1 MPNHARQFNG
11 KSIVTVIH
19 DPLLGDLQ
27 VVVSEPGTTRPPGT
41 PTAPEDALAGSVVA
55 SAHPP
60 TGPPPASHV
69 AARSK
74 GGRHGR

>member
-19 DPLLGDLQ
+19 DPLLGELQ
-27 VVVSEPGTTRPPGT
+27 VVVSAPGTSRPPAPST
-41 PTAPEDALAGSVVA
+41 TPEDAPAGSVVA
-55 SAHPP
+55 SAHRP
-60 TGPPPASHV
+60 TGPPSTSQV
-69 AARSK
+69 VARSK